1 MDLSIAIRRFR
12 KENGIS
18 QQDFA
23 TFVGVSQRTVSRWEC
38 GVDQPN
44 TEMLVRLKALIG
56 DGGDNRWATVFE
68 TVRDAAIPIAVVDG
82 QGKVLAASRA
92 YAFTAPS
99 VPEQPGLPTILVV
112 EDDDVVLRATRAV
125 LKRWQ
130 LLSVGF
136 ADGESALRMVTGGEV
151 APQAAIIDFLLPGGL
166 DGVDTALAL
175 RKVLPNLPILLIT
188 GEGNP
193 VRLRKIHDSG
203 LPLINKPIDPRQ
215 IKLALMSL
223 LPQTNGEKAK

>member
-1 MDLSIAIRRFR
+1 MDLALAIRKFR

-38 GVDQPN
+38 GVDHPN
-44 TEMLVRLKALIG
+44 AEMLVRLKALIG
-56 DGGDNRWATVFE
+56 DGGDNRWSTVFE
-68 TVRDAAIPIAVVDG
+68 TVRDADIPVAVIDG
-82 QGKVLAASRA
+82 QGTVLAASRSF
-92 YAFTAPS
+92 AFATSPAA
-99 VPEQPGLPTILVV
+99 VQPGLPTILVI

-136 ADGESALRMVTGGEV
+136 TDGESALRMVAGGEIR
-151 APQAAIIDFLLPGGL
+151 PHAAIIDFLLPGAL

-175 RKVLPNLPILLIT
+175 RQIIPTLPILLIT

-193 VRLRKIHDSG
+193 DRLRKIHDSG

-215 IKLALMSL
+215 IKVALMSL
-223 LPQTNGEKAK
+223 LPQGDSDKE